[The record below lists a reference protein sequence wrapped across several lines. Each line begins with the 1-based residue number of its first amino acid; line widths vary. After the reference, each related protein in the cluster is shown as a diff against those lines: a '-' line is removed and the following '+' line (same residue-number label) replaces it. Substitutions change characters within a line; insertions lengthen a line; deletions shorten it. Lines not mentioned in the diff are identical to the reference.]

1 MIAKGT
7 SMTASIASAAIV
19 LGLCASMAAAISCDK
34 PDISGVWGA
43 SRSLSLPP
51 SLPSLHGNSWATCG
65 NPTRIRPVF

>member
-19 LGLCASMAAAISCDK
+19 LGLCASMAAAISCDR

-43 SRSLSLPP
+43 SLSLSP
-51 SLPSLHGNSWATCG
+51 SRPSLHGNSWATCG

>member
-19 LGLCASMAAAISCDK
+19 LGLCASMAAAISCDR

-43 SRSLSLPP
+43 SRSLSLPLAP
-51 SLPSLHGNSWATCG
+51 PFTATAG
-65 NPTRIRPVF
+65 LRVEIRPVFVPCSD